1 MKSRLHKIISLI
13 PGVNS
18 LTLTEVTQHHGT
30 ALKVVQTATFAY
42 PEGVTLANPA
52 ELGQALQSFIRQR
65 QFSTRHCVMGLW
77 GRQVLVRAKT
87 IPPMTEA
94 LARAALRLQAEAEF
108 TYTDEGGYNA
118 DFIGTPR
125 SDAASTIL
133 LVAAPIPLVEQYQAL
148 AKAAGLLLTGI
159 TLIPLTLAITS
170 ESAVWLMPDGQ
181 GGTDLMVQADGLPV
195 LLRHLPVDIT
205 QAEALPTLA
214 GDIRRSF
221 AGLSLAGPDTEL
233 KLWDVSPANA
243 DLLALRLGMKATVLP
258 TSTLADSAGAAPG
271 AASLGLARAALSAT
285 GLPLNF
291 AQPRLSAPPPPSR
304 RRLYT
309 ILSLLGVIVLLLVG
323 WALLEMWTQQTTL
336 AETNT
341 RLKTQ
346 DPAVAKAQRQVD
358 QLRLARSYGTGKP
371 LYLACLRDL
380 TNLFPDDGVIWTTNI
395 SLQANQAGMMTGK
408 ATSESQVRALV
419 NRMIA
424 SKQFLNA
431 KVVDLRDA
439 SRGGAANEKAFTISF
454 TYKVPE

>member
-13 PGVNS
+13 PGANA
-18 LTLTEVTQHHGT
+18 LTLTEVTQHGA
-30 ALKVVQTATFAY
+30 ALKVVQTATFTY

-52 ELGQALQSFIRQR
+52 ELGQALQSFMRQR

-77 GRQVLVRAKT
+77 GRQILVRAKT
-87 IPPMTEA
+87 IPPMTDA

-125 SDAASTIL
+125 TDTASTIL
-133 LVAAPIPLVEQYQAL
+133 LVAAPIPLVEQYQTL
-148 AKAAGLLLTGI
+148 AKAAGLQLTGI
-159 TLIPLTLAITS
+159 TLIPPTLITS
-170 ESAVWLMPDGQ
+170 AATAVWLMPDGQ

-205 QAEALPTLA
+205 QAEAIPTLA
-214 GDIRRSF
+214 GDIRRSL
-221 AGLSLAGPDTEL
+221 AGLALSGPDTEL
-233 KLWDVSPANA
+233 KLWDVSSANA
-243 DLLALRLGMKATVLP
+243 DLLAQRLGMKATVLP
-258 TSTLADSAGAAPG
+258 ISTLAETADAAPG
-271 AASLGLARAALSAT
+271 AASLGLARAALSPA

-291 AQPRLSAPPPPSR
+291 AQPRLAAPPPPSR

-323 WALLEMWTQQTTL
+323 WALLEMWTQQQTL
-336 AETNT
+336 DDINT
-341 RLKTQ
+341 RLKTEATT
-346 DPAVAKAQRQVD
+346 AVKAQRQAD

-371 LYLACLRDL
+371 VYLACLRDL

-395 SLQANQAGMMTGK
+395 SLQANMSGMMTGK

-419 NRMIA
+419 KQMIE
-424 SKQFLNA
+424 SKKFLNA
-431 KVVDLRDA
+431 KAVEVRDA
-439 SRGGAANEKAFTISF
+439 SRNGAANEKSFTISY
-454 TYKVPE
+454 TYKAPE